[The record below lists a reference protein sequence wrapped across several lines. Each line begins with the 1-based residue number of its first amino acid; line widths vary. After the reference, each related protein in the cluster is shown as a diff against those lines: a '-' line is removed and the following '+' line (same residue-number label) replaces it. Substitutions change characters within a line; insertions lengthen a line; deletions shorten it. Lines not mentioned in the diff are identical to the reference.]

1 MGSRLICCHKC
12 GVSVEE
18 FPANRQQLARLVP
31 KESSSKEK
39 QVMIEAIY
47 EPQTQLEAVHSTTDD
62 GVDVV
67 GLDGDDRDLG
77 IEEDQEGERWSK
89 RDDYG

>member
-1 MGSRLICCHKC
+1 
-12 GVSVEE
+12 
-18 FPANRQQLARLVP
+18 
-31 KESSSKEK
+31 
-39 QVMIEAIY
+39 MIEAIY

-77 IEEDQEGERWSK
+77 IEEDQGVERWSK